1 MNSNF
6 QASVPPGDVRVPPE
20 RGNGHRICF
29 VREDVRVGFP
39 GDRSTGKPGLRT
51 TRVTSAWGRPCFSL
65 TCRRCREQEFMPY
78 GIATVRL
85 YVGSVKRVALPIVS
99 QAINLQDAY
108 GFPQG

>member
-6 QASVPPGDVRVPPE
+6 QADVPPGDVRVPPE

-29 VREDVRVGFP
+29 VREGRLRWVALDHCL
-39 GDRSTGKPGLRT
+39 GKPGLRDD
-51 TRVTSAWGRPCFSL
+51 SGHLGLGRPCFSL

-85 YVGSVKRVALPIVS
+85 YVGAVKRVALPIVS
-99 QAINLQDAY
+99 QAINPPDA
-108 GFPQG
+108 